1 MKSKLFFWLV
11 FAHIVFFINGQAYA
25 EDRSLVVGEVTA
37 VDIPFDI
44 RTILNGSDE
53 VVNLNVDGLRTI
65 IMTGI
70 SSGRTNLIVLGQ
82 ENERIDF
89 SLNIV
94 SDQRDL
100 VYLHEGAAATVT
112 FKCEAR
118 CLRENSGG
126 ESSSSLEAALPP
138 VPGGDAAAK

>member
-1 MKSKLFFWLV
+1 MKSKLFFCLV
-11 FAHIVFFINGQAYA
+11 FAHIVFFINGQAYG

-82 ENERIDF
+82 EEQRIDF
-89 SLNIV
+89 SLNVV

-100 VYLHEGAAATVT
+100 VYLHEGAASTIA
-112 FKCEAR
+112 FKCEQR
-118 CLRENSGG
+118 CLRENDNSEG
-126 ESSSSLEAALPP
+126 SSPLEAALPSS
-138 VPGGDAAAK
+138 GGDAAAK